1 MSDLDTA
8 KQEAERAASL
18 PAHQA
23 VEALAERLGAVAAA
37 RAVFSD
43 PVERDGVTVI
53 PVARVRWGFGA
64 GGGTGGLE
72 GTKEHGEGGGG
83 VSASPLGYIEIS
95 EEGASFHEIRDL
107 GAVWPIVL
115 ASGFAAWLVL
125 RGLRKLLR

>member
-95 EEGASFHEIRDL
+95 EEAQASTRSAISARS
-107 GAVWPIVL
+107 GPSSSPL
-115 ASGFAAWLVL
+115 ASPLGSSSG
-125 RGLRKLLR
+125 GLRKLLR